1 MNSFFSK
8 ALLPVR
14 LKHITGLFTLLVVAS
29 SLFWLIWVPRT
40 VDDMLQTKETDLQ
53 RQVEMVAESIKPFVI
68 GKQITAVHSTLDV
81 LKSKYPDWVEIRLS
95 RPDGRLLYPLTVP
108 SPENVTR
115 TVNRSVLLT
124 QGGLNL
130 AALLVR
136 LDVENDIAR
145 VKNTQLKAGAIAG
158 AFILLIVTAF
168 TILLSLIEKANIK
181 LKVLVSRDTLTGLF
195 SRRAMQDTFID
206 RKRDGD
212 FLILLIDIDYF
223 KSINDVFGHSVGD
236 KLLKKYGDVLL
247 SACGPACFPVR
258 MGGEEFAVI
267 RPWAGWETAK
277 DFASELL
284 NKISIAEIEE
294 HGQRITRTCSIGYAK
309 ISSSKHFSDALN
321 LADVL
326 LRESK
331 KAVEIGLLELI
342 HKRWSTYKNLV
353 CFTQK
358 KN

>member
-1 MNSFFSK
+1 MNCFFSK

-68 GKQITAVHSTLDV
+68 GKQIAAVHSTLDV

-212 FLILLIDIDYF
+212 FFNFVD
-223 KSINDVFGHSVGD
+223 
-236 KLLKKYGDVLL
+236 
-247 SACGPACFPVR
+247 
-258 MGGEEFAVI
+258 
-267 RPWAGWETAK
+267 
-277 DFASELL
+277 
-284 NKISIAEIEE
+284 
-294 HGQRITRTCSIGYAK
+294 
-309 ISSSKHFSDALN
+309 
-321 LADVL
+321 
-326 LRESK
+326 
-331 KAVEIGLLELI
+331 
-342 HKRWSTYKNLV
+342 
-353 CFTQK
+353 
-358 KN
+358 